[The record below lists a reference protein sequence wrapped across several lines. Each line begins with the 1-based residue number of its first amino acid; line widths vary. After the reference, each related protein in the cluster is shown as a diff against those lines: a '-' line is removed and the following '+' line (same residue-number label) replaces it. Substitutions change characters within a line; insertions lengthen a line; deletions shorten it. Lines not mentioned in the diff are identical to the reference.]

1 MGYWGTVCR
10 SWVKKASTRKN
21 SFVFDPP
28 SRDRVFL
35 PFRTVPSRSSA
46 DLDWAP
52 LPTVGDRSRDRVIP
66 IIIKD
71 IDACVFFLP
80 RRRAL
85 SRAELGFCGAPF
97 GNKSTK
103 WVGLRLATAAWNYGF
118 ALKRVLASTRM
129 PSNSGVLRGARGN
142 PSKMFML

>member
-28 SRDRVFL
+28 SRDRVFV

-52 LPTVGDRSRDRVIP
+52 LPTVGDRSGHTDNYQRYRRVR
-66 IIIKD
+66 
-71 IDACVFFLP
+71 VFFAAAP
-80 RRRAL
+80 CL

-129 PSNSGVLRGARGN
+129 GRKSGVLRGVPCN
-142 PSKMFML
+142 TSKMFML

>member
-52 LPTVGDRSRDRVIP
+52 LPTVGDRSRDRVI
-66 IIIKD
+66 D
-71 IDACVFFLP
+71 NYQRYRRVRVFFAAAP
-80 RRRAL
+80 CL